1 MEPFYYESYHE
12 FDVLGKTLLR
22 NAASRIFHH
31 VTAEV
36 LKLFHLTSLLIK
48 IEKPKNVLF
57 ILGYICQNLLIY
69 LIY

>member
-12 FDVLGKTLLR
+12 FDILGKTLLR
-22 NAASRIFHH
+22 NAASGIFHH
-31 VTAEV
+31 VKKV

-48 IEKPKNVLF
+48 IEKPKNLLF
-57 ILGYICQNLLIY
+57 ILGYICQYLLIY